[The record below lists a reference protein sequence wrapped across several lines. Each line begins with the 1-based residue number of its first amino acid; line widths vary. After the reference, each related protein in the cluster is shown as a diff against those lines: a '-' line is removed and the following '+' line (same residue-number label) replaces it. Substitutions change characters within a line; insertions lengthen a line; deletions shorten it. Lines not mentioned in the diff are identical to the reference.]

1 MDNQKKLEL
10 IADILEADASE
21 LKPEDQLE
29 DMDNWDSMAALA
41 VIVMFEDNCGKK
53 ITAADIKGF
62 KTVED
67 IMNLM

>member
-10 IADILEADASE
+10 IADALEMDVSE
-21 LKPEDQLE
+21 LKPEDQLDDIE
-29 DMDNWDSMAALA
+29 NWDSMAALSI
-41 VIVMFEDNCGKK
+41 IVMFEDNCGKK
-53 ITAADIKGF
+53 VTAADIKGF